1 MREKDRKRE
10 GKNSLP
16 DMKSLKNIEC
26 KEPPGPFFC
35 PYRLNKANKNKL
47 KTERNKER
55 EKRKNSENYYYTEFL
70 ITLPNIPLVVVVGL
84 LISRFSVTCGSPTSA
99 VDGT

>member
-1 MREKDRKRE
+1 MRGEEKQKNRKKKKGREKERKRE
-10 GKNSLP
+10 DKSSLP

-26 KEPPGPFFC
+26 KETPGPFFC

-55 EKRKNSENYYYTEFL
+55 EKRKKSENYYHTEFL
-70 ITLPNIPLVVVVGL
+70 ITLPTIP
-84 LISRFSVTCGSPTSA
+84 FFWSVSF
-99 VDGT
+99 

>member
-1 MREKDRKRE
+1 MS
-10 GKNSLP
+10 SLP

-35 PYRLNKANKNKL
+35 PSRLKKANKNKL

-70 ITLPNIPLVVVVGL
+70 ITLPNIL
-84 LISRFSVTCGSPTSA
+84 FFFFWSVSF
-99 VDGT
+99 